1 MAFCSHQR
9 FWRGYTNTNGGG
21 AGVRPHSG
29 PPDSFRETGHA
40 QRRGGLLMRVF
51 VRSCILALLLAL
63 CGLTAAQAASAP
75 EAKKEPAKEAPS
87 KFEALKRFSQV
98 LDLVERY
105 YVKDVTQNDLINGAV
120 KGLLQ
125 GLDPHSTFMNAE
137 EYKEMQE
144 TTSGEFY
151 GVGIEISMENGQV
164 VVVTPIEDTPAF
176 RAGLQS
182 GDVILSINGQA
193 TQELSL
199 QEVVSRIRGAKGTEV
214 ELAILHSDAKTPQ
227 TVRIVR
233 DAIPLISVKSKK
245 LEDGYYWVRL
255 TRFSERTT
263 EELKDAL
270 KDAAKESKATGGLKG
285 IVLDLRNNPGGL
297 LDQAV
302 SVSDTFLDKGVIV
315 SIKGRR
321 DSTDRVY
328 EAKKQADDV
337 RVPMVVLV
345 NAGSASASEIVAG
358 ALRDQKRALI
368 LGERSFGKGSVQN
381 IIPLSDGSGLKLTVA
396 LYYTPNG
403 SSIQAEGIVPD
414 LEVVFEPPRT
424 DDKDNPR
431 FLLREQDLNRHLE
444 NGKDKKGG
452 QGKVK
457 KDEGKEQLARD
468 NQLRMALQIVK
479 SLPKMREIRN

>member
-1 MAFCSHQR
+1 
-9 FWRGYTNTNGGG
+9 
-21 AGVRPHSG
+21 
-29 PPDSFRETGHA
+29 
-40 QRRGGLLMRVF
+40 MRVF
-51 VRSCILALLLAL
+51 VGVCLLGLLLVFS
-63 CGLTAAQAASAP
+63 GLPAAQAASAP
-75 EAKKEPAKEAPS
+75 AEKKEPVKEAPS

-98 LDLVERY
+98 LNLVERY
-105 YVKDVTQNDLINGAV
+105 YVREVTQNDLINGAV

-164 VVVTPIEDTPAF
+164 TVVTPIEDTPAY
-176 RAGLQS
+176 RAGLQP

-199 QEVVSRIRGAKGTEV
+199 QEVVSRIRGAKGSEV
-214 ELAILHSDAKTPQ
+214 ELAILRTDAKTPQ

-270 KDAAKESKATGGLKG
+270 KEAEKESKASGGLKG

-302 SVSDTFLDKGVIV
+302 NVSDVFLQKGVIV
-315 SIKGRR
+315 SIKGRGET
-321 DSTDRVY
+321 TDRVY
-328 EAKKQADDV
+328 EARKQRDDV
-337 RVPMVVLV
+337 RVPVVALI

-368 LGERSFGKGSVQN
+368 IGERSFGKGSVQN

-414 LEVVFEPPRT
+414 LEIPFEPPRAE
-424 DDKDNPR
+424 DKDNPR

-444 NGKDKKGG
+444 NSKDKKGSAA
-452 QGKVK
+452 KSK

-479 SLPKMREIRN
+479 TLPKMQEITN